1 MSSITTDNKAFLNE
15 LTRLVGHSHLLTDPA
30 KTARYRKGFR
40 SGQGDALAVVFHW
53 LAFRTV
59 ARPQRLRRRR

>member
-15 LTRLVGHSHLLTDPA
+15 LTRLVGHSHLLTEPA

-40 SGQGDALAVVFHW
+40 SGQGEALAVG
-53 LAFRTV
+53 L
-59 ARPQRLRRRR
+59 PGSRLEMWRVLNA

>member
-15 LTRLVGHSHLLTDPA
+15 LTRLVGHSHLLTEPA

-40 SGQGDALAVVFHW
+40 SGGAMRLPSCSRV
-53 LAFRTV
+53 AFRTV
-59 ARPQRLRRRR
+59 ARFERLRRRG